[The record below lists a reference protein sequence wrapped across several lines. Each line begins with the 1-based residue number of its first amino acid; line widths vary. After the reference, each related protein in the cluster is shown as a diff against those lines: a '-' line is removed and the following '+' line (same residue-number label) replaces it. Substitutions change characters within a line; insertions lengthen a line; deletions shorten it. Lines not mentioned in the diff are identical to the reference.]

1 MNEEFEA
8 YIRAGLDEI
17 FAQAIV
23 DGVDSKH
30 VMDLWEMEW
39 WKQYEPTDE
48 LFTATLSGKITSETG
63 RWMNDIRSDHPNLV
77 EQILNRNVT
86 MEWAR
91 AVMAT
96 GFKDDSEAVEMLLD
110 GALPSVITRLRGI
123 RDGNE
128 IAKLDLN
135 GMLEATLGWIEAYD
149 VPGVIK
155 EGTVVKFKSKQQM
168 ERLVQFES
176 DIYGSNVEKAM
187 LATRNTGDVWG
198 DDRSTDKSIKVRL
211 SDDNYFWVD
220 ARFLLVNESSL

>member
-1 MNEEFEA
+1 MDEEFEA

-17 FAQAIV
+17 FARAIV

-48 LFTATLSGKITSETG
+48 LFTATLSGKITSEDG
-63 RWMNDIRSDHPNLV
+63 RWMNDIRSDHQNLV
-77 EQILNRNVT
+77 EQILDGRVP

-110 GALPSVITRLRGI
+110 GALPSVITRLRSI
-123 RDGNE
+123 SDGNE
-128 IAKLDLN
+128 IAKLDVN
-135 GMLEATLGWIEAYD
+135 GWIEAYD
-149 VPGVIK
+149 LPGVIQN
-155 EGTVVKFKSKQQM
+155 GTVVKFKSTRKM
-168 ERLVQFES
+168 ERLVRLES

-187 LATRNTGDVWG
+187 LANRHTGFVWG
-198 DDRSTDKSIKVRL
+198 DDRSSDKSIKVRL
-211 SDDNYFWVD
+211 SDHNEFWVD
-220 ARFLLVNESSL
+220 ARFLLVKESSL

>member
-1 MNEEFEA
+1 MDEEFEA

-48 LFTATLSGKITSETG
+48 LFTATLSGKITSEDG
-63 RWMNDIRSDHPNLV
+63 RWMNDIRSDHQNLV
-77 EQILNRNVT
+77 QQILNGFVT

-128 IAKLDLN
+128 IAKLDPN
-135 GMLEATLGWIEAYD
+135 IGWIEAYD
-149 VPGVIK
+149 VPGEIK

-168 ERLVQFES
+168 KKLVQFES

-187 LATRNTGDVWG
+187 LATRDTGNVWG
-198 DDRSTDKSIKVRL
+198 DDRSSDKSIKVRL
-211 SDDNYFWVD
+211 SDDNEFWVD
-220 ARFLLVNESSL
+220 ARFLLVKESSL

>member
-1 MNEEFEA
+1 MDEEFKA
-8 YIRAGLDEI
+8 YIRAGLDET

-48 LFTATLSGKITSETG
+48 LFTATLSGKITSEDG
-63 RWMNDIRSDHPNLV
+63 RWMNDIRSDHQNLV
-77 EQILNRNVT
+77 EQILDGRVP

-123 RDGNE
+123 SDGNE
-128 IAKLDLN
+128 IAKLDA
-135 GMLEATLGWIEAYD
+135 GWGWIEAYD
-149 VPGVIK
+149 VSGEIK
-155 EGTVVKFKSKQQM
+155 TGAVVKFKSKPQM

-176 DIYGSNVEKAM
+176 DIYDNNVEKAM
-187 LATRNTGDVWG
+187 LATGDTGDVWG
-198 DDRSTDKSIKVRL
+198 DDRSSDKSIKVRL
-211 SDDNYFWVD
+211 SDDEEDEFWVD
-220 ARFLLVNESSL
+220 ARFLLVMKSSL

>member
-1 MNEEFEA
+1 MDEEFEA

-17 FAQAIV
+17 FAQALV

-48 LFTATLSGKITSETG
+48 LFTATLSGKITCEDG
-63 RWMNDIRSDHPNLV
+63 RWMNDIRSDHQNLV
-77 EQILNRNVT
+77 EQILDGRVT

-123 RDGNE
+123 SDGNE
-128 IAKLDLN
+128 IAKLDPN
-135 GMLEATLGWIEAYD
+135 GIGWIEAYD
-149 VPGVIK
+149 VPGEIK
-155 EGTVVKFKSKQQM
+155 EGTVVKFKSKKQM

-187 LATRNTGDVWG
+187 LGPERAGDVWG
-198 DDRSTDKSIKVRL
+198 DDRSSDKSIKVRL
-211 SDDNYFWVD
+211 SDDNEFWVD
-220 ARFLLVNESSL
+220 ARFLLVKESSL